1 MRRANNAMNKST
13 IQKSITLAGA
23 LFLELNLSA
32 CGGDGSSG
40 NGSNGNEA
48 PTAPTVSNTSPL
60 DNASNVTQNSIITAA
75 FNEDI
80 LNTSVNALIRTLA
93 VTGANNT
100 SGSVNFDGT
109 NNIVSF
115 TPDNPLAKLTT
126 YTATLST
133 TITDLSGNALA
144 NNYSWSFT
152 TTDKVWG
159 NAEEIENNIPNADL
173 SYPQIVIDNN
183 GNAVVV
189 WHQRNRIPFSD
200 PHNLQ
205 LLFQQTLHS
214 KKNIMRG

>member
-1 MRRANNAMNKST
+1 
-13 IQKSITLAGA
+13 
-23 LFLELNLSA
+23 
-32 CGGDGSSG
+32 
-40 NGSNGNEA
+40 
-48 PTAPTVSNTSPL
+48 
-60 DNASNVTQNSIITAA
+60 VTQNSIITVA

-80 LNTSVNALIRTLA
+80 LNTSVNPLSLTLA

-100 SGSVNFDGT
+100 SGGVNFDGT

-126 YTATLST
+126 YTAILST

-159 NAEEIENNIPNADL
+159 NAEEIENNISNADL

-183 GNAVVV
+183 G
-189 WHQRNRIPFSD
+189 HQRNRIPFSD
-200 PHNLQ
+200 PHNPQ
-205 LLFQQTLHS
+205 LIFQQTLYS